1 MFSSE
6 SLKVVSSSEA
16 CVQARFDFISVWNVS
31 LGSEFIL
38 LTLQTVLLWRAK
50 TRTRKERCHIFVKD
64 MFAFPGVCPQG
75 QRL

>member
-38 LTLQTVLLWRAK
+38 LTCISCGPVPLVSRQL
-50 TRTRKERCHIFVKD
+50 
-64 MFAFPGVCPQG
+64 FPHWVVSALP
-75 QRL
+75 